1 MMTGII
7 IKFERFIVLA
17 LLIMMMIA
25 LLASTIELAII
36 LVEQLLAPPM
46 LLLDIKEMLTVFGF
60 LLMVL
65 IGLEL
70 VETIKIYLEQDVFRV
85 EVVVLVSIIAVTR
98 KIIIIDYESASYQ
111 MLLSIAALM
120 IALSACFFLV
130 KRAATPSRSK
140 EFGHDN
146 EHAP

>member
-17 LLIMMMIA
+17 LLILMMIA

-36 LVEQLLAPPM
+36 LGEQLLAPPM

-70 VETIKIYLEQDVFRV
+70 VESIKIYLEQDVFRV
-85 EVVVLVSIIAVTR
+85 EVVILVSIIAVTR
-98 KIIIIDYESASYQ
+98 KIIIIDYDSVSYQ
-111 MLLSIAALM
+111 MVLSLAALM
-120 IALSACFFLV
+120 VALSAGFFLV
-130 KRAATPSRSK
+130 KRAVTLSRSK
-140 EFGHDN
+140 KIGSDN
-146 EHAP
+146 EQAP

>member
-1 MMTGII
+1 MMRGII
-7 IKFERFIVLA
+7 QKFERFIVLA
-17 LLIMMMIA
+17 ILLMMILA
-25 LLASTIELAII
+25 LLVSTIELAII
-36 LVEQLLAPPM
+36 LVEQLLAPPT

-70 VETIKIYLEQDVFRV
+70 VETIKIYFEQDVFRV
-85 EVVVLVSIIAVTR
+85 EVVVLVSIMAITR

-120 IALSACFFLV
+120 LALSAGFFLV
-130 KRAATPSRSK
+130 KQAVTPSRSK
-140 EFGHDN
+140 EIGHDS

>member
-36 LVEQLLAPPM
+36 LIEQLMAPPM

-65 IGLEL
+65 IGLEF

-85 EVVVLVSIIAVTR
+85 EVVLLVSIMAITR

-120 IALSACFFLV
+120 IALSAGFFLV
-130 KRAATPSRSK
+130 KRAVTPLRSK
-140 EFGHDN
+140 EIGHDN

>member
-1 MMTGII
+1 MMGGII
-7 IKFERFIVLA
+7 IKFERYIVLA
-17 LLIMMMIA
+17 LLLMMMIA

-65 IGLEL
+65 IGLEF
-70 VETIKIYLEQDVFRV
+70 VETIKIYLDQDVFRV

-111 MLLSIAALM
+111 MMLSIAALM
-120 IALSACFFLV
+120 IALSVGYFLL
-130 KRAATPSRSK
+130 KRAVTPSRSE
-140 EFGHDN
+140 EFGNDN